1 MASQPSPAP
10 MLGIRDEVATLKR
23 ERTIAAAVKLFYD
36 QGYEN
41 TTLDAVAEQLG
52 VTKPFIYAHYT
63 SKAEL
68 LAEICTRGIAASLE
82 AIDGALALG
91 RSPTATLVELGIR
104 FVTAVLENQM
114 YIGIFAREEKNLR
127 HDDFLAIGAM
137 RRDFD
142 RKLTAL
148 LEAGVAAGE
157 FTVHDP
163 HLASLVIGGLVSW
176 SYVWYRPGGR
186 LSLDKVAG
194 ELSAM
199 ILAMV
204 GVGPERR
211 ERPAK
216 RAARTKAVAR
226 R

>member
-1 MASQPSPAP
+1 MASQISPVP
-10 MLGIRDEVATLKR
+10 LLGIRSEVATLKR

-36 QGYEN
+36 NGYEN

-52 VTKPFIYAHYT
+52 VTKPFIYAHYS

-68 LAEICTRGIAASLE
+68 LAEICTRGIAASLD
-82 AIDGALALG
+82 AIDGVRTLECSPTEKLVQLG
-91 RSPTATLVELGIR
+91 RR

-114 YIGIFAREEKNLR
+114 YIGIFTREEKNLR
-127 HDDFLAIGAM
+127 PDDFRAIGAM

-148 LEAGVAAGE
+148 LQDGIAAGE
-157 FTVHDP
+157 FSVRDP
-163 HLASLVIGGLVSW
+163 HLAALAIGGLVSW

-186 LSLDKVAG
+186 LSRDEVAG
-194 ELSAM
+194 EVSAL

-204 GVGPERR
+204 GAKPGRKRPTRKAGGPSR
-211 ERPAK
+211 K
-216 RAARTKAVAR
+216 ITDQ
-226 R
+226 